1 MFFLTEGK
9 VGIGYYLNS
18 QGLSQEESHY
28 FGIKLEKHSF
38 ICDYYICFNKKSE
51 FIYMAIE
58 NISSFSLSK
67 KFLNEEIFPKYPKIA
82 NKIKQGAEMRYMKN
96 IRRVLLDQKQ

>member
-1 MFFLTEGK
+1 
-9 VGIGYYLNS
+9 
-18 QGLSQEESHY
+18 
-28 FGIKLEKHSF
+28 
-38 ICDYYICFNKKSE
+38 
-51 FIYMAIE
+51 MAIE

-96 IRRVLLDQKQ
+96 IRRVLLDQKQQHIREINK